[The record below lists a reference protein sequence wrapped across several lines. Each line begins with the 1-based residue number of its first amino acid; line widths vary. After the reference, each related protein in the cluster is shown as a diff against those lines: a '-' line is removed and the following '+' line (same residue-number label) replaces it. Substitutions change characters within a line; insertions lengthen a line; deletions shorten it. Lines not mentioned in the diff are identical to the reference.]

1 MCARAGVVRPRGAQL
16 TRHSPTLLV
25 LGSRPC
31 HTQERPVQTQ
41 EHDAEGILAR
51 PRRSPL
57 TGERVREPRPVEIRV
72 CENTYSTGGSR
83 SHARFERER
92 VVLLGG
98 RPVHFERHT
107 HTSSAERLAA
117 SVKASA
123 VHTYTLS
130 ALSEHT
136 FFPFEH
142 TRREMFRVA
151 WPKYFRRRRRLP
163 PPLGRERESSRRRT
177 PMQAEPAKAG
187 RTDGR
192 LESRPHTQVECGARE
207 RVGPNSY

>member
-1 MCARAGVVRPRGAQL
+1 MRPRGAQL

-142 TRREMFRVA
+142 TRREMFRSRGRNISGDAVDC
-151 WPKYFRRRRRLP
+151 P
-163 PPLGRERESSRRRT
+163 PPRERESSRRRT

-192 LESRPHTQVECGARE
+192 LESRPHTHSELGGVRRARE
-207 RVGPNSY
+207 SSLTRTD

>member
-57 TGERVREPRPVEIRV
+57 TGERVREPRPVEICV
-72 CENTYSTGGSR
+72 CENTLIQR
-83 SHARFERER
+83 
-92 VVLLGG
+92 GG
-98 RPVHFERHT
+98 RGRTRASRESVWYYWGGGGRFTSSDTHT

-207 RVGPNSY
+207 SRA

>member
-57 TGERVREPRPVEIRV
+57 TGERVREPRPVEICV

-98 RPVHFERHT
+98 GGRFTSSDTHT

-163 PPLGRERESSRRRT
+163 PPPRERERE
-177 PMQAEPAKAG
+177 QPAKNSHA
-187 RTDGR
+187 
-192 LESRPHTQVECGARE
+192 SRARE
-207 RVGPNSY
+207 GWQN

>member
-1 MCARAGVVRPRGAQL
+1 MCARRCSAAARRSTHSTLSHTAGAWFASMPH
-16 TRHSPTLLV
+16 TRAA
-25 LGSRPC
+25 GSNTRAR
-31 HTQERPVQTQ
+31 H
-41 EHDAEGILAR
+41 AEGILAR